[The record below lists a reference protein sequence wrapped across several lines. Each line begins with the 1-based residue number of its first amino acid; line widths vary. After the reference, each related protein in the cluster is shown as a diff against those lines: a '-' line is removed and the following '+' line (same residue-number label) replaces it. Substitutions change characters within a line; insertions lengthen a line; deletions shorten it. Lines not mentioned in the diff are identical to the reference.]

1 MKSRIAQV
9 VTGLSIAA
17 VFVALSLREVN
28 VDDVANEL
36 RSISLWWINPYFIVV
51 FLSHLARAERWKL
64 LLDDETE
71 KKNSRIVMMSAIMY
85 GYMANLLIPRAGEIF
100 RAVYAGRHSG
110 IQSTRLFGTIIL
122 ERIIDIFMMLIM
134 LLITFMIIVRDP
146 NVLTQIFGPD
156 GAFYIQQLTS
166 ATGLSIIALSVTI
179 GLTILWYLR
188 KKHQTESGPTNIEV
202 APEQEIHPGG
212 FKNKIGT
219 WIKNFFRGVISIRK
233 LKNWPLF
240 VVYTLLI
247 WACYILTSLL
257 PFYAFDVFSDFGLK
271 EAFVITVV
279 GAVGVSL
286 PSPGGIGTYHYMVQT
301 GMVVLYSISSVTAL
315 SYATIGHFIN
325 IMCLIVISIVLFLM
339 NNLNQKRNLT

>member
-1 MKSRIAQV
+1 
-9 VTGLSIAA
+9 
-17 VFVALSLREVN
+17 
-28 VDDVANEL
+28 
-36 RSISLWWINPYFIVV
+36 
-51 FLSHLARAERWKL
+51 
-64 LLDDETE
+64 
-71 KKNSRIVMMSAIMY
+71 MMSAIMY
-85 GYMANLLIPRAGEIF
+85 GYMTNIVVPRAGEVF

-110 IQSTRLFGTIIL
+110 IQSTKLFGTIIL
-122 ERIIDIFMMLIM
+122 ERIIDVFMMLIM

-146 NVLTQIFGPD
+146 TVLTQIFGAE
-156 GAFYIQQLTS
+156 GAFYIQHLTS
-166 ATGLSIIALSVTI
+166 STGLSIIALGVAIT
-179 GLTILWYLR
+179 LTILWYLR
-188 KKHQTESGPTNIEV
+188 KKHQLKSGSTGTESV
-202 APEQEIHPGG
+202 LEQEIHPIG

-240 VVYTLLI
+240 VVYTLVI

-257 PFYAFDVFSDFGLK
+257 PFYAFDVFSGFGLE

-279 GAVGVSL
+279 GAVGVAL
-286 PSPGGIGTYHYMVQT
+286 PSPGGIGTYHYMVQS

-339 NNLNQKRNLT
+339 NNLNQKRNPV